1 MRVVVQGVT
10 ELKFSEREAQS
21 IGGER
26 RFPRKERVLKVLL
39 MEKPIIRLVTCGS
52 VDDGKSTLI
61 GRLLVETDSV
71 PDDTIDA
78 AKSVRRSGST
88 IRAGEID
95 FSLLTDG
102 LEAEREQGITID
114 VAYRSMN
121 LLNGRRLII
130 ADAPGHE
137 QYTRNMAVAASRSDI
152 ALVLIDATRGIRT
165 QTLRHL
171 TICSLMGVTKIA
183 VVINKLDGVG
193 YSEQVY
199 NQIREGLV
207 QTVERLEITSL
218 QFIPVSALAG
228 DNVVYSTGAMPWYCG
243 PTLLEYIQEWDIQ
256 NAGENLP
263 RLNVQMISRAK
274 NFRGLAGTVV
284 GGKFSVGDEVAVLPS
299 KKTAKISQIST
310 FGGDLLSAEDGHAV
324 TLVLEP
330 EVDATRGDIVE
341 LSTKSSTPADRFAT
355 TLVWLGE
362 ADLIHSK
369 SYFLISGSTQVP
381 AIVTN
386 VKYVLNINNG
396 EHDAARVLK
405 TNEIGVVELATDA
418 PIGLISYGQNR
429 FKGNFILVDRGTMNT
444 VGAGMVTHALRRSAN
459 ISEHHYELDR
469 EARAKQKNQRAKVVW
484 LTGLSGSGKSSIA
497 NALEKKL
504 FSLGMHSYVLDG
516 DNMRLGLNKDLGF
529 TREDRAENVRRVS
542 EVAHVLYDAGLIT
555 IVALVSP
562 YAADR
567 SQARA
572 LFPESDFA
580 EVWVNTPTEVCAQRD
595 PKRLYIKAASGELP
609 NLTGVGQEYQAP
621 EEPILTL
628 DGTVELDLN
637 VKILVDR
644 IFGS

>member
-1 MRVVVQGVT
+1 
-10 ELKFSEREAQS
+10 
-21 IGGER
+21 
-26 RFPRKERVLKVLL
+26 

-71 PDDTIDA
+71 PDDTVDS
-78 AKSVRRSGST
+78 AKTVRRSGST
-88 IRAGEID
+88 IKAGEID

-152 ALVLIDATRGIRT
+152 ALVLVDATRGIRT

-193 YSEQVY
+193 YSEKVY
-199 NQIREGLV
+199 KDIQDGLKE
-207 QTVERLEITSL
+207 TIERLEITTM
-218 QFIPVSALAG
+218 QFVPVSALAG
-228 DNVVYSTGAMPWYCG
+228 DNVVYGTTNMPWYQG
-243 PTLLEYIQEWDIQ
+243 PTLLEYIQEWDVKET
-256 NAGENLP
+256 GENLP
-263 RLNVQMISRAK
+263 RLNVQMIARAE
-274 NFRGLAGTVV
+274 NFRGVAGTIV
-284 GGKFSVGDEVAVLPS
+284 GGKFAVGDEITVLPS
-299 KKTAKISQIST
+299 KKSAKISQIST
-310 FGGDLLSAEDGHAV
+310 FDGDLNSAEDGKAV

-330 EVDATRGDIVE
+330 DVDATRGDVIE
-341 LSTKSSTPADRFAT
+341 LASKASSPADRFAAT
-355 TLVWLGE
+355 VVWLGE
-362 ADLIHSK
+362 TDLIHSK

-386 VKYVLNINNG
+386 VRHVLNINNG

-418 PIGLISYGQNR
+418 PIALTPYKQNR
-429 FKGNFILVDRGTMNT
+429 FKGNFILVDRATMNT
-444 VGAGMVTHALRRSAN
+444 VGAGMVIHALRRSEN
-459 ISEHHYELDR
+459 ISEHHYEIDR
-469 EARAKQKNQRAKVVW
+469 EARAAQKNQKPKVIW
-484 LTGLSGSGKSSIA
+484 LTGLSGSGKSTIA

-504 FSLGMHSYVLDG
+504 FSLGMHAYVLDG

-542 EVAHVLYDAGLIT
+542 EVAHNLYDAGLVA

-562 YAADR
+562 YAEDR
-567 SQARA
+567 AQAKA
-572 LFPESDFA
+572 LFPAGDFA
-580 EVWVNTPTEVCAQRD
+580 EVWVKTPAEVCADRD
-595 PKRLYIKAASGELP
+595 PKGLYKKAAAGELP
-609 NLTGVGQEYQAP
+609 NLTGVGQDYEAP
-621 EEPILTL
+621 ATASVVL
-628 DGTVELDLN
+628 DGTSAIDEN
-637 VKILVDR
+637 IEILWTNL
-644 IFGS
+644 FC

>member
-1 MRVVVQGVT
+1 
-10 ELKFSEREAQS
+10 
-21 IGGER
+21 
-26 RFPRKERVLKVLL
+26 

-71 PDDTIDA
+71 PDDTVDA

-88 IRAGEID
+88 IKAGEID

-152 ALVLIDATRGIRT
+152 ALVLVDATRGIRT

-183 VVINKLDGVG
+183 IVINKLDGVD
-193 YSEQVY
+193 YSQKVFSDI
-199 NQIREGLV
+199 QTGL
-207 QTVERLEITSL
+207 QETIERLEIENI
-218 QFIPVSALAG
+218 QYVPVSALAG
-228 DNVVYSTGAMPWYCG
+228 DNVVYGTPNMPWYDG
-243 PTLLEYIQEWDIQ
+243 PTLLEYIQEWDLG
-256 NAGENLP
+256 AVGENLP
-263 RLNVQMISRAK
+263 RLNVQLVSRAE
-274 NFRGLAGTVV
+274 NFRGLAGTVI
-284 GGKFSVGDEVAVLPS
+284 GGQFTVGDELTVLPS
-299 KKTAKISQIST
+299 KKKATLSQIST
-310 FGGDLLSAEDGHAV
+310 FEGSLRSAEDGKAV

-330 EVDATRGDIVE
+330 DVDATRGDVIE
-341 LSTKSSTPADRFAT
+341 LASNSTSPADRFTAT
-355 TLVWLGE
+355 VVWLGE
-362 ADLIHSK
+362 SDLIHSK

-386 VKYVLNINNG
+386 IRHVLNINSG
-396 EHDAARVLK
+396 EHDAARILK

-418 PIGLISYGQNR
+418 PIALIPYKQNR
-429 FKGNFILVDRGTMNT
+429 LKGNFILVDRATMNT

-459 ISEHHYELDR
+459 ISEQNYEIDR
-469 EARAKQKNQRAKVVW
+469 VARAAQKSQKPKVIW
-484 LTGLSGSGKSSIA
+484 LTGLSGSGKSTIA

-504 FSLGMHSYVLDG
+504 FSLGMHAYILDG

-542 EVAHVLYDAGLIT
+542 EVAHTLYDAGLIT

-562 YAADR
+562 FAEDR
-567 SQARA
+567 EQAKA
-572 LFPESDFA
+572 LFPDGDFA
-580 EVWVNTPTEVCAQRD
+580 EVWVKTPAVVCAERD
-595 PKRLYIKAASGELP
+595 PKGLYKKAAAGELP
-609 NLTGVGQEYQAP
+609 NLTGIGQKYEAP
-621 EEPILTL
+621 ESAELVL
-628 DGTVELDLN
+628 DGTRAIDENIETVLAE
-637 VKILVDR
+637 
-644 IFGS
+644 FFQ

>member
-1 MRVVVQGVT
+1 
-10 ELKFSEREAQS
+10 
-21 IGGER
+21 
-26 RFPRKERVLKVLL
+26 

-71 PDDTIDA
+71 PDDTVDA

-88 IRAGEID
+88 IKAGDID

-152 ALVLIDATRGIRT
+152 ALVLVDATRGIRT

-183 VVINKLDGVG
+183 VVANKLDGVD
-193 YSEQVY
+193 YSEQVFKEI
-199 NQIREGLV
+199 QQGLRE
-207 QTVERLEITSL
+207 TIERLEISNIE
-218 QFIPVSALAG
+218 FIPVSALAG
-228 DNVVYSTGAMPWYCG
+228 DNVVYGTENMPWYDG
-243 PTLLEYIQEWDIQ
+243 PTLLEYIQEWDVED
-256 NAGENLP
+256 AGENLP
-263 RLNVQMISRAK
+263 RLNVQMISRAE
-274 NFRGLAGTVV
+274 NFRGLAGTIV
-284 GGKFSVGDEVAVLPS
+284 GGKFAVGDEVAVLPS

-310 FGGDLLSAEDGHAV
+310 FGGDLQTAEDGKAV

-330 EVDATRGDIVE
+330 DVDATRGDIIE
-341 LSTKSSTPADRFAT
+341 LAAKASSPANRFAAT
-355 TLVWLGE
+355 VVWLGE
-362 ADLIHSK
+362 TDLIHSK

-381 AIVTN
+381 AIVTTIRHA
-386 VKYVLNINNG
+386 LNINTG
-396 EHDAARVLK
+396 DHDSARVLK
-405 TNEIGVVELATDA
+405 MNEIGVVELATDA
-418 PIGLISYGQNR
+418 PIALTPYKANR
-429 FKGNFILVDRGTMNT
+429 FKGNFILVDRATMNT

-459 ISEHHYELDR
+459 ISEHHYEIDR
-469 EARAKQKNQRAKVVW
+469 EARANQKNQKAKVIW
-484 LTGLSGSGKSSIA
+484 LTGLSGSGKSTIA

-504 FSLGMHSYVLDG
+504 FSIGRHAYVLDG

-542 EVAHVLYDAGLIT
+542 EVAHSLYDAGLIA

-562 YAADR
+562 FAEDR
-567 SQARA
+567 AQARM
-572 LFPESDFA
+572 LFPEGDFA
-580 EVWVNTPTEVCAQRD
+580 EVWVKTPAEVCAERD
-595 PKRLYIKAASGELP
+595 PKGLYKKAAAGELP
-609 NLTGVGQEYQAP
+609 NLTGIGQEYEAP
-621 EEPILTL
+621 EEAALVL
-628 DGTVELDLN
+628 DGALDLDEN
-637 VKILVDR
+637 LNRVFSLLFPEI
-644 IFGS
+644 S